1 MTRTSLSQLIQS
13 ADPDHCIYAYCL
25 AWKKQKRQSRQ
36 VDWRKEC
43 GYGTDK
49 KTLVLYG
56 FEPLTLSDR
65 GCKVTAPQSIN

>member
-25 AWKKQKRQSRQ
+25 AWKKQKRQSKQ

-43 GYGTDK
+43 GYETDK
-49 KTLVLYG
+49 N
-56 FEPLTLSDR
+56 LS
-65 GCKVTAPQSIN
+65 KNA